1 MNPIETALDELNEA
15 LTTFVG
21 LLVRENEA
29 LQDIQAEALSE
40 VVAEKARW
48 SQTSNTAWN
57 RLVIATGIDTAR
69 GESLEGALAGYP
81 NLLEKWKN
89 IRKLVEAAE
98 QLNHGNS
105 VLIEAQMRRTRQ
117 ALDVLQSASNRGSIY
132 GANGLMIESYQS
144 RHTLDK
150 V

>member
-1 MNPIETALDELNEA
+1 MNPIETALDELREA

-29 LQDIQAEALSE
+29 LQDVHAEELSE
-40 VVAEKARW
+40 VVAEKAHW

-57 RLVIATGIDTAR
+57 RLVIASGIDTGR
-69 GESLEGALAGYP
+69 GESLEGALAEQP
-81 NLLEKWKN
+81 DLLEKWKT

-117 ALDVLQSASNRGSIY
+117 ALDVLQSASNRGSLY